1 MAKATKATKATRATK
16 RVVQH
21 TWKVT
26 RRNNQS
32 LDITADSLAV
42 VYGDLVFSTKG
53 VVVRVVGVETY
64 NDVELVTPLEP

>member
-1 MAKATKATKATRATK
+1 MVKATKTTK

-21 TWKVT
+21 TWKVM

-32 LDITADSLAV
+32 VDITADSLTV

-53 VVVRVVGVETY
+53 VVVRVIGVDSY
-64 NDVELVTPLEP
+64 SDVELVSVLEP

>member
-1 MAKATKATKATRATK
+1 
-16 RVVQH
+16 
-21 TWKVT
+21 
-26 RRNNQS
+26 
-32 LDITADSLAV
+32 